1 MAKIN
6 KKQIISYENSETM
19 PKFANSNELCP
30 RKNGVHRGIYLPLE
44 YALSIDPRIQNRHK
58 KVYNKWSNL

>member
-6 KKQIISYENSETM
+6 KKQIISYENSETL

-30 RKNGVHRGIYLPLE
+30 RKNGVHRGIYLPLTVPRLK
-44 YALSIDPRIQNRHK
+44 ALIDGEIEF
-58 KVYNKWSNL
+58 